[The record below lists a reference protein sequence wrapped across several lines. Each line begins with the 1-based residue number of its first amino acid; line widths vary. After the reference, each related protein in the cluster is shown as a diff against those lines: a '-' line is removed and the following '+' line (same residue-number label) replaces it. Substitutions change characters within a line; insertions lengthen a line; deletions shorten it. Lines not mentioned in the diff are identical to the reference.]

1 MYTQCR
7 DSRVLGGTRAEV
19 NSFGSSA
26 SQEPKIRIKT
36 QGGVTML
43 MPCARLG
50 CYDAK
55 GDAAVAHGFRG
66 VDSWKRVPSRVPI
79 GKSPSWSVEE
89 MYLSR
94 TLNDKQC

>member
-1 MYTQCR
+1 
-7 DSRVLGGTRAEV
+7 
-19 NSFGSSA
+19 
-26 SQEPKIRIKT
+26 
-36 QGGVTML
+36 ML

-55 GDAAVAHGFRG
+55 GDTAVAHGFRG
-66 VDSWKRVPSRVPI
+66 VDSWERVPSRVPI

-94 TLNDKQC
+94 TLNDSSARVALASTAALASLRGCLGRQAKRMNGVKRV